1 MCRYLKAPGL
11 KRRRRRKKKRKI
23 KGEENDESL
32 DDLSRE
38 AAARKKGIK
47 DLKCPSCGFRWGD
60 GEVPHFWVST
70 SFGMLW
76 VNCCHANVKKC
87 TRLKKWS

>member
-47 DLKCPSCGFRWGD
+47 DLKCPSCGFR
-60 GEVPHFWVST
+60 
-70 SFGMLW
+70 
-76 VNCCHANVKKC
+76 
-87 TRLKKWS
+87 